1 MKVNKKER
9 DMWTEL
15 ENLVCDEFRLLMEVG
30 MKDKTRSSFFA
41 NYELSYLS
49 WPVLIVVESQVVI

>member
-1 MKVNKKER
+1 M
-9 DMWTEL
+9 
-15 ENLVCDEFRLLMEVG
+15 CDEFRLLMEVG
-30 MKDKTRSSFFA
+30 MKDRTRSSFFA